1 MEKPTYAYYKHK
13 YYRYL
18 LKLSGNKFAKHFN
31 FYSFI
36 DKRNSR
42 IRHLDNKYYLTSENI
57 DWRFSSPGNGVM
69 TYLDTLQNRAEWLKE
84 CYMIEKVT
92 LSEGDVVIDCGAAQG
107 LFYLALKDF
116 KIDYHGFEPSPVQF
130 EDLSYNLKEIGALY
144 NKALWNNSNE
154 EIDFYLNDWLNDSSV
169 IEIKE
174 FDEIIKVKTVT
185 LDKVIK
191 KINKN
196 VKLIKIEAEGAE
208 PEVLYGLNEQI
219 NKVHFISID
228 AGPER
233 YGETTIIECLNYL
246 YESSFELIDFYQG
259 RVGLLFE
266 NKSFG
271 K

>member
-1 MEKPTYAYYKHK
+1 
-13 YYRYL
+13 
-18 LKLSGNKFAKHFN
+18 
-31 FYSFI
+31 
-36 DKRNSR
+36 
-42 IRHLDNKYYLTSENI
+42 
-57 DWRFSSPGNGVM
+57 
-69 TYLDTLQNRAEWLKE
+69 
-84 CYMIEKVT
+84 MIEKVNFC
-92 LSEGDVVIDCGAAQG
+92 EGDVVIDCGAAQG
-107 LFYLALKDF
+107 LFYLALKDL

-130 EDLSYNLKEIGALY
+130 EDLSYNLKNKGKLY

-154 EIDFYLNDWLNDSSV
+154 EIDFYINDWLNDSSV

-174 FDEIIKVKTVT
+174 FDEIIKVKTIT
-185 LDKVIK
+185 LDEVIK

-196 VKLIKIEAEGAE
+196 IRFIKIEAEGAE

-246 YESSFELIDFYQG
+246 NRSSFELIGFYQG

-266 NKSFG
+266 NMSFE